1 MPGTWKALSKKHLGY
16 VARQSKI
23 NEMYVATLEIEE
35 WLKEGVS
42 ERVVFLRWNGGDG
55 VEKSG
60 VNQHGI
66 AYNTALYAD
75 KAEEYYWSNE
85 SSYVGNFRDG

>member
-1 MPGTWKALSKKHLGY
+1 MPSTWKGLSQKHLGY
-16 VARQSKI
+16 VARQSQT

-35 WLKEGVS
+35 WLEEGVS

-66 AYNTALYAD
+66 AYNTVVYAD
-75 KAEEYYWSNE
+75 KALAYYR
-85 SSYVGNFRDG
+85 GN